1 MMKSQQLSSNSVYAK
16 VAWRILPILFVVQLI
31 GIVDRFNVGFAQL
44 QMSKELGL
52 SNAAYGFGAGLFF
65 IGYFVF
71 EIPSN
76 MILARVGAKAWFTR
90 ILVTWG
96 IATVAMA
103 FVTNETWFYVL
114 RFLVG
119 AAEAGFAPG
128 TQLYFSRWFPN
139 GYRGRVNG
147 WFLMSIPL
155 AGMLNGPISGNI
167 LGHLSGFAG
176 LSGWQWLFL
185 IEGVV
190 TIALAPL
197 LFVILPN
204 EPKNAGWLGKDE
216 RLIVEE
222 GVETSRRLA
231 HTHAIGDMLRS
242 PRTLLMAAVYFLLLL
257 GNYGIAFWMPQ
268 IIKGSGIADPVA
280 IGWLAAVPSLCA
292 FVAMPLFS
300 RLSDAG
306 GRKWYLVVG
315 GLTAAIGLVITSLN
329 STNTTLAIVGLA
341 LTASGVLGC
350 IPVFWAYAAR
360 VYFGPAA
367 VVGFALINSV
377 GNLAGFVAPS
387 YIGIVADATGSPVN
401 GVHAIAIGQIVAIL
415 LIAAFFDKADSQ
427 PRLEPQ
433 RL

>member
-1 MMKSQQLSSNSVYAK
+1 MMASQPSASNPVYAK

-76 MILARVGAKAWFTR
+76 MILAHVGAKAWFTR

-96 IATVAMA
+96 AATLAMA

-128 TQLYFSRWFPN
+128 TQLYFSRWFSN
-139 GYRGRVNG
+139 EYRGRANG

-185 IEGVV
+185 VEGVF
-190 TIALAPL
+190 TILFAPV
-197 LFVILPN
+197 LFAILPN
-204 EPKNAGWLGKDE
+204 EPKDAAWLGKDE

-222 GVETSRRLA
+222 GVESSKRLA

-242 PRTLLMAAVYFLLLL
+242 PGTLLMAAVYFLLLL

-268 IIKGSGIADPVA
+268 IIKGSGIANPVA
-280 IGWLAAVPSLCA
+280 IGWLAAIPSLCA
-292 FVAMPLFS
+292 FVAMPVIS
-300 RLSDAG
+300 RLSDLG
-306 GRKWYLVVG
+306 GRKWYLVGG
-315 GLTAAIGLVITSLN
+315 GLTAAIGLAVTSLN
-329 STNTTLAIVGLA
+329 STNTALAIVGLA

-367 VVGFALINSV
+367 VVGFALINSI
-377 GNLAGFVAPS
+377 GNLAGFVAPY
-387 YIGIVADATGSPVN
+387 YIGIVADATGAAVN
-401 GVHAIAIGQIVAIL
+401 GVHAIAIGQILAIL
-415 LIAAFFDKADSQ
+415 LVAAFFDKSKPQ
-427 PRLEPQ
+427 PSLAPHRL
-433 RL
+433 